1 MTKLQNLT
9 QSIIDNVSKVIV
21 GKEKVIELL
30 VVSLLSEGHVL
41 IDDVPGVGKTMLARS
56 IAVTVG
62 GSFKRIQCTPDLLPN
77 DITGVSIYNQAKQAF
92 EFMHGPVFVNIL
104 LADEINRAT
113 PRAQSALLEAM
124 QEQQVSVDGTT
135 HALPRPF
142 IVIATQNPVEY
153 EGTFPLPEAQLD
165 RFMMQIAMGY
175 PEPTEEK
182 QILINL
188 LQEHPIETLEQ
199 TVQMEDI
206 MGARQDIWQVHVD
219 ETLHEYIVALVNATR
234 KHTDITLGASP
245 RAALALVKASQA
257 LAAVRGRGHVLPDDV
272 KYLFKPVLAHR
283 LIMKPESILRGRTAT
298 KILDDILNSVAVP
311 LVAADESL

>member
-77 DITGVSIYNQAKQAF
+77 DITGVSIYNQAMQAF

-113 PRAQSALLEAM
+113 PRTQSALLEAM

-199 TVQMEDI
+199 TVQLEDI
-206 MGARQDIWQVHVD
+206 LGARQDIWQVHVD

-257 LAAVRGRGHVLPDDV
+257 LAAVRGRYHVLPDDV

-298 KILDDILNSVAVP
+298 KILDDILNSVSIP

>member
-113 PRAQSALLEAM
+113 PRTQSALLEAM

>member
-92 EFMHGPVFVNIL
+92 ELMHGPVFVNIL

-113 PRAQSALLEAM
+113 PRTQSALLEAM

>member
-30 VVSLLSEGHVL
+30 AVSLLSEGHVL

-56 IAVTVG
+56 MAVTVG

-113 PRAQSALLEAM
+113 PRTQSALLEAM

-199 TVQMEDI
+199 TVQLEDI
-206 MGARQDIWQVHVD
+206 LGARQDIWQVHVD